1 MAYVMSPALHFSAPR
16 SSIALVKDPV
26 GLRPGNQLRGVQPA
40 ASHGG
45 RDVPPGERSADSPPT
60 RPSVRCVAFALVI
73 PGVRTAAA
81 RTRTIATTSSQ
92 PRLPRGV
99 SGPLEDRLSCLR
111 DLSDTSP
118 GRRCACAP
126 RLPRTCPP
134 RTSSPPASRMRRGR
148 RTQYSHR
155 LSHPTALLHRGK
167 SSAPCPIWLT
177 NHPADICSRRV
188 PPSLVQTVG

>member
-73 PGVRTAAA
+73 PGGAYCSCQDSDNSDNLFTAAA
-81 RTRTIATTSSQ
+81 
-92 PRLPRGV
+92 
-99 SGPLEDRLSCLR
+99 
-111 DLSDTSP
+111 
-118 GRRCACAP
+118 AP
-126 RLPRTCPP
+126 RRI
-134 RTSSPPASRMRRGR
+134 G
-148 RTQYSHR
+148 
-155 LSHPTALLHRGK
+155 
-167 SSAPCPIWLT
+167 SA
-177 NHPADICSRRV
+177 
-188 PPSLVQTVG
+188 